1 MWTEIEIG
9 VVKLNKQ
16 KSRKKKKQN
25 FFQKVYKY
33 RVLLLMCMPAILFF
47 FFFNYVPLPGAYIA
61 FTDYNYRDGVF
72 GSPFVGFKNFEFLFA
87 SGKLWTLTKNTIL
100 YNMCFIILGNILS
113 IFMAVLLNEVRSKWF
128 KKFSQTMILLPY
140 FLSIVLVGL
149 LAYNLFSTDYGFI
162 NGLFRWFGAEPY
174 HFYENPNIWPIIL
187 IMVYLWQQTGYNS
200 VVYFAAIAGIDAEII
215 EAARVD
221 GANCFQKIRYI
232 ILPGLKPTVV
242 ILLLFAMGGI
252 IRGNFGLFYN
262 IIGSNSMLFSTT
274 DIIETYV
281 YRATMNDFNFQT
293 ASAVGLYQSV
303 FGFIMVMVCN
313 AVVKKIDPDYS
324 LF

>member
-1 MWTEIEIG
+1 ML
-9 VVKLNKQ
+9 KKQ
-16 KSRKKKKQN
+16 KSRKKKNEN
-25 FFQKVYKY
+25 FFRMVYKY
-33 RVLLLMCMPAILFF
+33 RVLLLMCMPAVLFF

-87 SGKLWTLTKNTIL
+87 SGKLWNLTKNTIL
-100 YNMCFIILGNILS
+100 YNLCFILLGNVLS
-113 IFMAVLLNEVRSKWF
+113 VFTAVLLNEVRSKWF
-128 KKFSQTMILLPY
+128 KKISQTMILLPY

-162 NGLFRWFGAEPY
+162 NGILRLLGAEPY
-174 HFYENPNIWPIIL
+174 HFYENPDIWPVIL
-187 IMVYLWQQTGYNS
+187 VLIYLWQQTGYNS

-303 FGFIMVMVCN
+303 FGFLMVMACN
-313 AVVKKIDPDYS
+313 AIVKKIDPEYS